1 MYIVQ
6 RGVNFLKIMPEGFS
20 QLVTKLVLNKLNN
33 RGRGSSIHQ
42 KSKVVIPCLG
52 NQGVSRLKSMM
63 VLVPP
68 IRRHSYVDTHTCY
81 RFYTYDHTIISTSHL
96 VRMNNLRHQP
106 DGVYIL
112 LGSIKEVVLK
122 IECLDATI
130 RITNINKTMFGNRA
144 MYKHTHTRY

>member
-1 MYIVQ
+1 
-6 RGVNFLKIMPEGFS
+6 
-20 QLVTKLVLNKLNN
+20 
-33 RGRGSSIHQ
+33 
-42 KSKVVIPCLG
+42 
-52 NQGVSRLKSMM
+52 
-63 VLVPP
+63 
-68 IRRHSYVDTHTCY
+68 
-81 RFYTYDHTIISTSHL
+81 
-96 VRMNNLRHQP
+96 MNNLRHQP